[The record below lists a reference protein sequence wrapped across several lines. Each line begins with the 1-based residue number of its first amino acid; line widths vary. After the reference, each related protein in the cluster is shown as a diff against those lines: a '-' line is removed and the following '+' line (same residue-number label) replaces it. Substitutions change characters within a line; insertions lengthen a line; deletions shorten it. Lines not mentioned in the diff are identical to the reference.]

1 MNDPADVE
9 DGGPGVDA
17 RFSLANERTLLA
29 WIRTALAL
37 LAAAGGVQQFSDI
50 HGREVM
56 AVLLAVAGVST
67 AAAGGWRYRR
77 TSLALAHNET
87 LTAGWAPTALAGAVV
102 VVGVILLIAVIVTL

>member
-1 MNDPADVE
+1 VNDPADAE
-9 DGGPGVDA
+9 DGAPGVDA

-37 LAAAGGVQQFSDI
+37 LAAAGGVQQFADI
-50 HGREVM
+50 RGRDAM
-56 AVLLAVAGVST
+56 AVLLAIAGVAT

-77 TSLALAHNET
+77 TSLALARNES

-102 VVGVILLIAVIVTL
+102 VVGVILLVAVILTI